1 MKNKE
6 SISGSLEKWQAAIQL
21 FEKKADT
28 SIIALDK
35 FEITLSDVVEE
46 ETCQLFQQNPKM
58 SLSKVVARVFEGIN
72 ENTPP
77 NLLVKLTKIIVNTWL
92 KQQNAIERIGEYE
105 LLSHC

>member
-6 SISGSLEKWQAAIQL
+6 SVLNTNPFDKWQAAIQL
-21 FEKKADT
+21 FEKKAENT
-28 SIIALDK
+28 IIGFDK
-35 FEITLSDVVEE
+35 FEVILNDVVED

-58 SLSKVVARVFEGIN
+58 PLSKVIACVFEGIN

-92 KQQNAIERIGEYE
+92 KQQTSTEKIEEYE
-105 LLSHC
+105 LI